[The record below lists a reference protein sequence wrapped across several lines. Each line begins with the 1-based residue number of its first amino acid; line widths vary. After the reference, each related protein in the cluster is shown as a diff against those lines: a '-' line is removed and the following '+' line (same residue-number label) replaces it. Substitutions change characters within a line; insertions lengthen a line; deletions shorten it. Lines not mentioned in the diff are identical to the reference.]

1 MADLKRRRKSVSL
14 KIEHLRLEL
23 EEREETIKAFEKE
36 FLEALSTMEVED
48 LEPEKP
54 SQPLVGNPQ
63 VQVKD
68 FSAGPEEVESN
79 QPDTSDRP
87 EDAKK
92 LWRQIAAETHPD
104 KTGGDPEKTE
114 LYKKAN
120 EAWMTA
126 SYDEIY
132 RIAALLGMELPE
144 GTESSLTALES
155 ISSDLEKKLKDSTES
170 VLWMWG
176 TTSPEKKQGILDI
189 YLRSR
194 GKKRKS
200 V

>member
-23 EEREETIKAFEKE
+23 EEREEAIKNFEQE
-36 FLEALSTMEVED
+36 FLKELSALETEE

-54 SQPLVGNPQ
+54 AQPLVGN
-63 VQVKD
+63 VNVVD
-68 FSAGPEEVESN
+68 ASSLPEEVESN

-114 LYKKAN
+114 LYKRAN

-144 GTESSLTALES
+144 GSEASLSALEG
-155 ISSDLEKKLKDSTES
+155 ISTDLEKKLKDSETS
-170 VLWMWG
+170 VMWMWG
-176 TTSPEKKQGILDI
+176 TTTPEKKQGIIDI

-194 GKKRKS
+194 GKKRKR

>member
-1 MADLKRRRKSVSL
+1 MADIKRRRKSVSL

-23 EEREETIKAFEKE
+23 EEREDVIKGFEQE
-36 FLEALSTMEVED
+36 FLKELAALEVEE

-54 SQPLVGNPQ
+54 AQPLVGHVN
-63 VQVKD
+63 VVD
-68 FSAGPEEVESN
+68 RTEMPEEVESN

-155 ISSDLEKKLKDSTES
+155 ISSDLEKKLKDSEAS
-170 VLWMWG
+170 VMWMWG
-176 TTSPEKKQGILDI
+176 TTTPEKKQGIIDI

-194 GKKRKS
+194 GKRRKKT
-200 V
+200 